1 MLCSL
6 LDLIIQQSFSDL
18 CQRISWITDH
28 INSLFSRG
36 YSLVLLSINYIRCLQ
51 AHPHNLPSFLWT
63 EALVGQLVWLVFNP
77 PEKTP
82 KNPNSESSILPTEIH
97 SFKCA
102 DLHFEIPFHQM
113 SLQVMLQGKMR
124 PPFYPPLTVG
134 LLENVFW
141 GQCMSH
147 NIIITWFVSDVKLDS
162 KPSAVSRDL
171 DLQLPASAWLF
182 SSVDKRFIKAQLQDK

>member
-1 MLCSL
+1 
-6 LDLIIQQSFSDL
+6 
-18 CQRISWITDH
+18 
-28 INSLFSRG
+28 
-36 YSLVLLSINYIRCLQ
+36 
-51 AHPHNLPSFLWT
+51 
-63 EALVGQLVWLVFNP
+63 
-77 PEKTP
+77 
-82 KNPNSESSILPTEIH
+82 
-97 SFKCA
+97 
-102 DLHFEIPFHQM
+102 M
-113 SLQVMLQGKMR
+113 SLQVMLQGKMC

-147 NIIITWFVSDVKLDS
+147 NIIITWFVYDVKLDS